1 MIYLNL
7 EKSFIIDIQRKNKFI
22 IEKYW
27 LNKKEINSIEMS
39 GNSNCPKNCPIKK
52 LDNDWVK
59 TYKMFGNNYNC
70 INTIRYEEVFKNA
83 IKLLKEEEN

>member
-1 MIYLNL
+1 
-7 EKSFIIDIQRKNKFI
+7 
-22 IEKYW
+22 
-27 LNKKEINSIEMS
+27 MS

-59 TYKMFGNNYNC
+59 TYKMFGNNYNY
-70 INTIRYEEVFKNA
+70 INTIRYKEIFKNV